1 MAKLLQRA
9 ITAFRG
15 HPAVLWVTV
24 FIALLLQTV
33 LPVRLPLARVFD
45 FPLLV
50 TIYFAV
56 GRRNKVFAIAL
67 GTVIGLTQD
76 ALSSGL
82 IGLFGMAKGLIGYLA
97 ATASVKFE
105 IEDVFGRLALTASL
119 VLTHGLF
126 LAALHRVLLDPAPP
140 FQLLSLAA
148 STLANTGLGL
158 VLYLALDRLQK
169 Q

>member
-1 MAKLLQRA
+1 MARQLQRA

-15 HPAVLWVTV
+15 HPAALWVTV
-24 FIALLLQTV
+24 FVALLLQTV
-33 LPVRLPLARVFD
+33 LPVRMPLARLFD

-56 GRRNKVFAIAL
+56 GRRNKVFAIVL
-67 GTVIGLTQD
+67 GTVIGLAQD

-82 IGLFGMAKGLIGYLA
+82 IGMFGMAKGLIGYLA
-97 ATASVKFE
+97 ATASIKFE

-119 VLTHGLF
+119 VLVHGLV
-126 LAALHRVLLDPAPP
+126 LAALHRVLLAPPPP
-140 FQLLSLAA
+140 FQPLALA
-148 STLANTGLGL
+148 SSTLANAGLGL
-158 VLYLALDRLQK
+158 ALYLALDRMQK

>member
-1 MAKLLQRA
+1 MARQLQRA
-9 ITAFRG
+9 LTAFRG

-33 LPVRLPLARVFD
+33 LPVRLPLARLFD

-56 GRRNKVFAIAL
+56 GRRNKIFAIVL
-67 GTVIGLTQD
+67 GTVIGLAQD
-76 ALSSGL
+76 ALSSSL
-82 IGLFGMAKGLIGYLA
+82 IGMFGMAKALVGYLA

-119 VLTHGLF
+119 VLFHGLV
-126 LAALHRVLLDPAPP
+126 LAVLHRVLLDPPPP
-140 FQLLSLAA
+140 FQPLALAA
-148 STLANTGLGL
+148 STLANAGLGL
-158 VLYLALDRLQK
+158 ALYLALDRMQK

>member
-1 MAKLLQRA
+1 MAKPLQRA
-9 ITAFRG
+9 LTAFRG

-24 FIALLLQTV
+24 FSALLLQTV
-33 LPVRLPLARVFD
+33 LPVRMPLARLFD

-67 GTVIGLTQD
+67 GTVTGLAQD

-82 IGLFGMAKGLIGYLA
+82 IGLFGMAKGLVGYLA
-97 ATASVKFE
+97 ATASIKFE

-119 VLTHGLF
+119 VLIHGLF
-126 LAALHRVLLDPAPP
+126 LAALHRVLLEPPPP
-140 FQLLSLAA
+140 FQPLALAA
-148 STLANTGLGL
+148 STLANAGLGL
-158 VLYLALDRLQK
+158 ILYLALDRLQE